1 MYYVSVHRNTIYIL
15 LNSII
20 ENVAKMRSSLLSLW
34 GQNEMNI
41 NEHKIL
47 LQNAHKYA
55 ETY

>member
-1 MYYVSVHRNTIYIL
+1 MDFMKMI